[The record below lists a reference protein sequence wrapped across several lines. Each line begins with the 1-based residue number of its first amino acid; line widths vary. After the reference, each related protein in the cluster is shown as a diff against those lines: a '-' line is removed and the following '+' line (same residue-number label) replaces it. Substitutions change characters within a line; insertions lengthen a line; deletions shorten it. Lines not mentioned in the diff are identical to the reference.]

1 MTRGSTNEGDPKV
14 KNSGVSAGGFLQLA
28 PTRKGQLPSQKKETF
43 PSALPRNLLPLLGR
57 GLTISSSH
65 GSHSLEHQ
73 SGGLHRKVKPSVSA
87 AASGRVIDPTEP
99 VPTQLP
105 HTQTHTPEQ
114 EGESTT
120 MDMLL
125 GVDTDTGTP
134 PGMSSHCE
142 T

>member
-1 MTRGSTNEGDPKV
+1 MTRGSTNEANPKV

-28 PTRKGQLPSQKKETF
+28 PTRKGQLPSQKKENF

-73 SGGLHRKVKPSVSA
+73 SGGLHRKVKSSVST
-87 AASGRVIDPTEP
+87 AASGRGIDSTDP
-99 VPTQLP
+99 VPTQWP
-105 HTQTHTPEQ
+105 HPQTPTPEQ
-114 EGESTT
+114 ERESTT

-125 GVDTDTGTP
+125 GVGTDAGTP

-142 T
+142 I